1 MKFYF
6 APLEGITGYIYR
18 NAYHD
23 FFDCGIDKYF
33 TPFIAVNQNGITKR
47 KELED
52 LSMAN
57 NKGLPIVPQ
66 LLGSKGGEV
75 SGYLGRLREMGFEE
89 VNLNLGCPYQT
100 VVSKKKGA
108 GLLADTDYLKRFLE
122 EVFADPPAA
131 VSIKTRIGMEHA
143 EEFEEILEI
152 YNQYPVA
159 ELIVHPRVR
168 EDFYNNHPDLSA
180 FLLAVS
186 KSKAPVCYNGDIFTV
201 GDYRAFTEK
210 FPETDRIMLGR
221 GLLANPGLLSEILAG
236 KPDETLMEKE
246 KLKAFHDRIYQ
257 DYRKVMSGDKD
268 VLFKMKE
275 LWNYMQFLFADPEKY
290 IKKIRKAGRAAEY
303 ESAAAA
309 LFDHCRIIPGA
320 GFAGGNYADRKT
332 GAGS

>member
-6 APLEGITGYIYR
+6 APMEGITGYIYR

-33 TPFIAVNQNGITKR
+33 TPFIAVNQNGLTKR
-47 KELED
+47 RELED
-52 LSMAN
+52 LSAAN
-57 NKGLPIVPQ
+57 NKDLKIIPQ
-66 LLGSKGGEV
+66 LLGNKGGEIAV
-75 SGYLGRLREMGFEE
+75 YLQRLWEMGYEE

-122 EVFADPPAA
+122 DVFASPPVA
-131 VSIKTRIGMEHA
+131 VSVKTRIGMEQA
-143 EEFEEILEI
+143 EEFEEILGI
-152 YNQYPVA
+152 YNQYPIA

-168 EDFYNNHPDLSA
+168 EVFYKSSPDLSA
-180 FLLAVS
+180 FAFAAAE
-186 KSKAPVCYNGDIFTV
+186 SKAPVCYNGDIFTA
-201 GDYRAFTEK
+201 GDYRRFTEK

-221 GLLANPGLLSEILAG
+221 GLLANPGLLSGILAG
-236 KPDETLMEKE
+236 NQEMVPMEKE

-275 LWNYMQFLFADPEKY
+275 LWNYMQFLFENREKY
-290 IKKIRKAGRAAEY
+290 IKKIRKANRAAEY
-303 ESAAAA
+303 ESTVEA
-309 LFDHCRIIPGA
+309 LFRDCEIMPEA
-320 GFAGGNYADRKT
+320 GFVGEK
-332 GAGS
+332 